1 MHGRGGDGIHERQMF
16 GFHGC
21 EPSPGSRDMN
31 RARGA
36 RTGVPRG
43 IRRHR
48 MDTMPSASVASL
60 LCPVCRSGLGQG
72 GSTGRSLVCPA
83 GHSFDAARQGYFNF
97 LVGKGTVFEADA
109 ADMVAARFEFLSA
122 GHYRPLADA
131 VAELS
136 APALAG
142 QQGVGG
148 VPATVLDA
156 GTGTGHYLR
165 GLLDRTAP
173 AGSAPAGRPVAAIGL
188 DISKF
193 ALRRAAKLNPEAVNL
208 VCDVWQPLPVADGV
222 VDVVTVV
229 FAPRNAAEFARVL
242 RPGGRL
248 VVVTPRPGH
257 LAEVAGRTGM
267 LGLEPAKDERLAA
280 ALEGHFSLFSGR
292 DLDLDLTLSPADVA
306 RLALMGPAGHHLDR
320 DALDSLVTSLPPLTA
335 VSARFRIS
343 VFQPLS

>member
-1 MHGRGGDGIHERQMF
+1 MF
-16 GFHGC
+16 
-21 EPSPGSRDMN
+21 P
-31 RARGA
+31 A
-36 RTGVPRG
+36 
-43 IRRHR
+43 
-48 MDTMPSASVASL
+48 SAASL
-60 LCPVCRSGLGQG
+60 LCPVCRESLGPGG
-72 GSTGRSLVCPA
+72 GSGGTLVCPA

-131 VAELS
+131 VAGLA
-136 APALAG
+136 APALAARQAADTG
-142 QQGVGG
+142 AVG
-148 VPATVLDA
+148 AVLDA

-165 GLLDRTAP
+165 ALLDRTIQGNGAG
-173 AGSAPAGRPVAAIGL
+173 AGSPVAAIGL

-208 VCDVWQPLPVADGV
+208 VGDVWQPLPVADDA
-222 VDVVTVV
+222 VDVVMVV

-242 RPGGRL
+242 RPGGHL

-257 LAEVAGRTGM
+257 LAEVAGQTGM
-267 LGLEPAKDERLAA
+267 LGIEPAKDERLAA
-280 ALEGHFSLFSGR
+280 SLAGHFSPLGGQ
-292 DLDLDLTLSPADVA
+292 DLDLDLALAPADVG

-320 DALDSLVTSLPPLTA
+320 GDLDALVAALPPVTA

-343 VFQPLS
+343 VFAPRS

>member
-1 MHGRGGDGIHERQMF
+1 ML
-16 GFHGC
+16 
-21 EPSPGSRDMN
+21 P
-31 RARGA
+31 
-36 RTGVPRG
+36 
-43 IRRHR
+43 
-48 MDTMPSASVASL
+48 ASVASAL
-60 LCPVCRSGLGQG
+60 LCPVCRNSLKFGDGSGQ
-72 GSTGRSLVCPA
+72 TLVCPA
-83 GHSFDAARQGYFNF
+83 GHSFDAAKQGYFNF

-136 APALAG
+136 APVLAG
-142 QQGVGG
+142 GPGG
-148 VPATVLDA
+148 RPATVLDA

-165 GLLDRTAP
+165 AVLDRMLLDGAP
-173 AGSAPAGRPVAAIGL
+173 ATAIGV

-208 VCDVWQPLPVADGV
+208 VSDVWQPLPVADDA

-257 LAEVAGRTGM
+257 LAEVAGQTGM
-267 LGLEPAKDERLAA
+267 LGIEPAKDERLAA
-280 ALEGHFSLFSGR
+280 SLEGHFSASTSQ
-292 DLDLDLTLSPADVA
+292 DLDVPLALSPADAA

-320 DALDSLVTSLPPLTA
+320 VALATLSAGLPPVTA

-343 VFQPLS
+343 VFTPRS